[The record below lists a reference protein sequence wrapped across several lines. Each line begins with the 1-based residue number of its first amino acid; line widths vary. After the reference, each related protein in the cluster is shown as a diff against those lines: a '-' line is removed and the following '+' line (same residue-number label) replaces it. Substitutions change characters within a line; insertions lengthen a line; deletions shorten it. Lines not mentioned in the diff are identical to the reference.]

1 MAERMNRT
9 EIPNEGIETPSGR
22 LYPPPKHGSQIIF
35 FIAAFFIAIVLGW
48 IVSES
53 AGNIS
58 ELASGVIYF
67 TYIIILFSGY
77 AVWAGIAGSIAFRT
91 IKVPLF
97 KILFRFII
105 HKQKPA
111 SIEELF
117 PTQEE
122 AANIMVKVQKAAR
135 SFFILSVPVG
145 LAGGFLSLFFNKEI
159 SSVFLFVIITATSA
173 SYGYFL
179 FYYGRRGYM
188 PFPED

>member
-1 MAERMNRT
+1 MNVN
-9 EIPNEGIETPSGR
+9 EIPTEGIETKGGR
-22 LYPPPKHGSQIIF
+22 LYQPPKHGSQIIF

-58 ELASGVIYF
+58 EFASGIIYF

-91 IKVPLF
+91 IKVPLI
-97 KILFRFII
+97 KILFRFIV

-117 PTQEE
+117 PSKEE
-122 AANIMVKVQKAAR
+122 AADILVKIQKASR
-135 SFFILSVPVG
+135 TFFILSIPVG
-145 LAGGFLSLFFNKEI
+145 FAVGFLSMFFNKDI
-159 SSVFLFVIITATSA
+159 SSVLLFIIITATSA
-173 SYGYFL
+173 AYGYFL